1 MAEFFFE
8 GLREGKR
15 VKGKISAGEKRAVIA
30 RLKADGIVPLEIRE
44 VTQKRFL
51 LKREFH
57 LRRPSEEDISF
68 VLIQIGVLLE
78 AGMTLARS
86 LQLVAQQV
94 EDQRISGALL
104 AVKAEIERGESTSLA
119 FRRTGLFPDFFCEM
133 LTAAETGENLE
144 KIFSVAGEH
153 LATIAD
159 LRSRILNAVTYPAI
173 VVGFSFIALVIALEF
188 VVPRIAG
195 ILEGMGKELP
205 LMTRAVILFSD
216 IISLLIWLLPFAIL
230 LAFIMRK
237 RLLKPENLDRILSS
251 LPGIGRIRTYFD
263 LSRFAYTLQITLSS
277 AVPLVR
283 AYDIASSSLS
293 SIRMREYLRSRKE
306 DIEKGVNL
314 SAILKEGEIFPP
326 LFVNLV
332 ETGENSGELERM
344 LGLLA
349 DIYRRE
355 SVRMINLW
363 TRMIEPISILII
375 GTIVG
380 IIALSVILPLTEV
393 TSSVGR

>member
-15 VKGKISAGEKRAVIA
+15 VKGRISAGEKRAVIA
-30 RLKADGIVPLEIRE
+30 RLKADGIIPLEIRE

-51 LKREFH
+51 LRREFH
-57 LRRPSEEDISF
+57 LRRPSGEDLSF

-78 AGMTLARS
+78 AGMTLAKS

-104 AVKAEIERGESTSLA
+104 AVKAEIERGESTSQA
-119 FRRTGLFPDFFCEM
+119 FRGTGLFPDFFCEM

-173 VVGFSFIALVIALEF
+173 VIGFSFIALVIALEF

-216 IISLLIWLLPFAIL
+216 IISLLIWLLPFAVL
-230 LAFIMRK
+230 LAFVMRK
-237 RLLKPENLDRILSS
+237 RLLKPENLDMILSS

-293 SIRMREYLRSRKE
+293 SFRMREYLRSRKE
-306 DIEKGVNL
+306 DVEKGVNL
-314 SAILKEGEIFPP
+314 SVILKEGGVFPP